1 MLYLKL
7 YNLTLKQKQVF
18 LCICSLQFVWFIRQ
32 FTFSVKCK
40 SMRDICVNIWI
51 SKMDNF
57 YSKVTR
63 TCIKETWKMITTTQI
78 EDLLE
83 RNEILL
89 HSFAII
95 FHSWIPQKEHFIL
108 SNKWYAS
115 LHNTI
120 HHTND
125 DTVVYICIYNIYF
138 LSPSISTPTHDSART
153 MDRRSGWS
161 PPAVGSRCH
170 ESCQILASL
179 CPPIW
184 HNTCWHG
191 SYN

>member
-1 MLYLKL
+1 MLYFKL

-83 RNEILL
+83 RNWNITSLVRNHISFMNPPRRNVSSFRTNGMQAYIIQYTILMM
-89 HSFAII
+89 IQCYI
-95 FHSWIPQKEHFIL
+95 F
-108 SNKWYAS
+108 
-115 LHNTI
+115 
-120 HHTND
+120 
-125 DTVVYICIYNIYF
+125 YNVSY
-138 LSPSISTPTHDSART
+138 LSPSISTSVLMTQ
-153 MDRRSGWS
+153 
-161 PPAVGSRCH
+161 PAQWTGEVAGH
-170 ESCQILASL
+170 HQQLAAAVMN
-179 CPPIW
+179 PAKF
-184 HNTCWHG
+184 
-191 SYN
+191 